1 MFPAELKHAL
11 YNMGM
16 ELCEEEIEDM
26 MHEADTDGD
35 GQISFTGKSTKQ
47 QHVILHPL
55 LYWRD
60 VFEDKVKLLAGYDLF
75 EIHGHSSLS
84 SFS

>member
-35 GQISFTGKSTKQ
+35 GQISFTGNSTKQ

-60 VFEDKVKLLAGYDLF
+60 GFEDKVKLLAWYDLF
-75 EIHGHSSLS
+75 ESHGHSSLS